1 MIIQILIITF
11 VLAFVYFTYGRRDAR
26 KIIKEEVNDAIN
38 FKYKPKKKLTEDR
51 ILLEAPKG
59 QSNAND
65 TCNFSNN
72 HFIIYG
78 GSGTG
83 KSYWLK
89 KNYLEKFNIS
99 KYFVYSPH
107 QEEWG
112 KNRILIDLKEI
123 QHINNATIVLDDVEN
138 KIKNSNVVNDLF
150 LNGRHRNIQCIIIA
164 HTTKIISNQIRQN
177 INNILITTNNT
188 PEFYRQLKEV
198 YGINESIEDI
208 NLEYGMILYEIPK
221 RKITI
226 ADKDGQIIRNNNEEY
241 NINKYK
247 NVYNFTD
254 EEKEEIKE
262 HIELTSID
270 PVDIPLH
277 LVPYYKVKYF
287 LSKGV
292 EQNIMKMKK
301 VYSGNQNFSDIS
313 SFVDQTPKYLN
324 KLDKTIT
331 TSRNIYNNAKF
342 S

>member
-1 MIIQILIITF
+1 M
-11 VLAFVYFTYGRRDAR
+11 AFIYLTYGRRDVR
-26 KIIKEEVNDAIN
+26 KIISEEVEDAIN
-38 FKYKPKKKLTEDR
+38 FKYIPKEKVKEVRD
-51 ILLEAPKG
+51 LLEAPKD
-59 QSNAND
+59 QTNANE
-65 TCNFSNN
+65 TCNYSNN

-89 KNYLEKFNIS
+89 KNYLEKFNIT

-107 QEEWG
+107 QDEWDKDKIINKLEEI
-112 KNRILIDLKEI
+112 KN
-123 QHINNATIVLDDVEN
+123 INDATIVLDDVEN
-138 KIKNSNVVNDLF
+138 KIRNSNIVNDLF

-177 INNILITTNNT
+177 IHNILITTNNT

-198 YGINESIEDI
+198 YGINEQIENID
-208 NLEYGMILYEIPK
+208 LEYGMILYEISK

-226 ADKDGQIIRNNNEEY
+226 ADKDGKIIKNNNEEY

-247 NVYNFTD
+247 DMYKFTD

-262 HIELTSID
+262 YLELTSIV
-270 PVDIPLH
+270 PIDIPLH

-287 LSKGV
+287 LSKGI
-292 EQNIMKMKK
+292 EQNIMKMKMKK
-301 VYSGNQNFSDIS
+301 VYSGNQNFSDVS
-313 SFVDQTPKYLN
+313 SFIEQTPKYLN
-324 KLDKTIT
+324 KLDKTIAT
-331 TSRNIYNNAKF
+331 TKNIYNNAKI